1 MKIESYKAVV
11 ATPQAHTEFL
21 RHVVDL
27 MERVEGSGQEA
38 ARQLYTSMRDSIDVG
53 DNPFSQARHLHALE
67 DASDSW
73 DVEETPPEVLR
84 ELLSLSEQIQGF
96 DPGYTVCDFTVGYHW
111 IKELAG
117 DAEIAPPR

>member
-111 IKELAG
+111 IKEFAG

>member
-21 RHVVDL
+21 RHVAGL
-27 MERVEGSGQEA
+27 MERVEGTGQEA
-38 ARQLYTSMRDSIDVG
+38 ARQLYTSMRDGIDVG
-53 DNPFSQARHLHALE
+53 GNPFSQARHLHALE

-84 ELLSLSEQIQGF
+84 ELLSLSEKIQGF

>member
-53 DNPFSQARHLHALE
+53 GNPFSQARHLHALE

-73 DVEETPPEVLR
+73 DVEETSPEVLR

>member
-1 MKIESYKAVV
+1 MKIESYKALV

-53 DNPFSQARHLHALE
+53 GNPFSQARHLHALE

-73 DVEETPPEVLR
+73 DVEETSPEVLR